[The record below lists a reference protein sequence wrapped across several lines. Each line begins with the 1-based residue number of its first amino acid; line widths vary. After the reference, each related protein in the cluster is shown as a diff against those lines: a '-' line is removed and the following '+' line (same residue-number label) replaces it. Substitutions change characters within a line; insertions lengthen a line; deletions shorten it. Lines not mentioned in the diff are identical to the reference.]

1 MARMKIKINHRGM
14 AQILKSPEVAREVH
28 HVAEDIK
35 DLAYEF
41 APEVSGDYK
50 RSLEVID
57 DETDRAVSLVNVG
70 VDYGLQ
76 VEAKHAPLGRAAN
89 ARSGS

>member
-1 MARMKIKINHRGM
+1 MARMKIKINRRGM
-14 AQILKSPEVAREVH
+14 HNILNSPEVAREVH

-41 APEVSGDYK
+41 APEVTGAYK
-50 RSLEVID
+50 NSLEVLD
-57 DETDRAVSLVNVG
+57 DHSDRAISLVNVG
-70 VDYGLQ
+70 VDYGLE

-89 ARSGS
+89 ARTGS